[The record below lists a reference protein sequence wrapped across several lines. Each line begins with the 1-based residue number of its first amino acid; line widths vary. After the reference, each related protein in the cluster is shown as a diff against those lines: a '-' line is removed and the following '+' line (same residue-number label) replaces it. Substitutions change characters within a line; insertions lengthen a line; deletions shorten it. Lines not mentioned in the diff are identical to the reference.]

1 MKKKKVFL
9 GLMIAITILSSIF
22 NLASIILY
30 QSDKSF
36 LINFISGLF
45 VFVFVIFYTFIAL
58 NSKKYRLC
66 IFSTFIILFFNIFRI
81 LSNSGCLDILTLPHA
96 SDLTNK
102 SLVEVIKWGKKNNIE
117 IKQDYEYS
125 DTIAE
130 YNIIGQSIQPNALIK
145 NKKSITVTVSEG
157 PNPNKD
163 IVIPSMIGA
172 SADKGLKFVLDNK
185 LENVI
190 VDFIFSDKEKNSL
203 IEQDTSGSI
212 KRNTPI
218 KFVFSMGDE
227 ESIEDTKLIDLRGK
241 SLIEAEFF
249 LKQNNIKYEV
259 KRKFSKVKNNYVIKT
274 SKEVKSI
281 IKKDSDETLILYVSK
296 GKKVV
301 VPDLEK
307 YSVEKITNWVIKNN
321 LKLEF
326 IEKYDD
332 HVKKNSVLSVN
343 YKKGDIIEQKT
354 LITVIIS
361 KGKIIMEKFDS
372 PSDFRIWAEKYNITY
387 EEKYE
392 FSDSIPEGKIISFS
406 HKLGDVIK
414 NNDTIIM
421 TVSKGSKT
429 TVPNVVNL
437 TKEEAIKKLEQAKI
451 KYNFVYEASTKTR
464 NTVIK
469 QSLASGSEVAENITI
484 TLTLSNGKKPT
495 NNSSSN
501 TNNASTNNQVS
512 CDSSKGDYLDI
523 QAGDTG
529 ADTISII
536 KSQNPNHKFNFVK
549 KASCPNGNTTRG
561 SVCEAIDG
569 MWTNYCDTITIT
581 VVE

>member
-1 MKKKKVFL
+1 MKRKKTIL
-9 GLMIAITILSSIF
+9 GFIIVLTILSSIF

-45 VFVFVIFYTFIAL
+45 IFIFTIFFTLIIL
-58 NSKKYRLC
+58 SSKKYKL
-66 IFSTFIILFFNIFRI
+66 SLLSILILLSFNIFRI
-81 LSNSGCLDILTLPHA
+81 LSNSGCLDMLKLPHTENF
-96 SDLTNK
+96 TNK

-125 DTIAE
+125 DTISE
-130 YNIIGQSIQPNALIK
+130 YKIINQSIKPNELIK
-145 NKKSITVTVSEG
+145 DKKSLTVTVSEG

-163 IVIPSMIGA
+163 IVVPSMIGMDA
-172 SADKGLKFVLDNK
+172 EKVLKFILEKK
-185 LENVI
+185 LEYVT

-203 IEQDTSGSI
+203 IEQDASGSI

-218 KFVFSMGDE
+218 KFVFSKGE
-227 ESIEDTKLIDLRGK
+227 EEGIEDTKLIDLRGK

-249 LKQNNIKYEV
+249 LKQNSINYEIA
-259 KRKFSKVKNNYVIKT
+259 RKFSKVKNNYVIKT
-274 SKEVKSI
+274 SKEIKSI
-281 IKKDSDETLILYVSK
+281 IKANSEENLILYVSK
-296 GKKVV
+296 GKKIT
-301 VPDLEK
+301 VPDLTK

-321 LKLEF
+321 LRLEF

-332 HVKKNSVLSVN
+332 HVKKNKVLSVN
-343 YKKGDIIEQKT
+343 YKKGDVIEQKT
-354 LITVIIS
+354 LVSVTIS
-361 KGKIIMEKFDS
+361 KGKIIMQKFDS
-372 PSDFRIWAEKYNITY
+372 PSDFRLWAEKYHIVY
-387 EEKYE
+387 EEKFE
-392 FSDSIPEGKIISFS
+392 FSDSVPEGNIISFS
-406 HKLGDVIK
+406 HKLGDVVK

-421 TVSKGSKT
+421 TVSKGGKT
-429 TVPNVVNL
+429 TVPNLINL

-451 KYNFVYEASTKTR
+451 KFNFVYEASTKTR

-469 QSLASGSEVAENITI
+469 QSLAAGSEVAENITI
-484 TLTLSNGKKPT
+484 TVTLSNGKKPT

-501 TNNASTNNQVS
+501 TNNSSTSNQVT

-529 ADTISII
+529 TDTISII
-536 KSQNPNHKFNFVK
+536 KSQNPNHKFSFVK
-549 KASCPNGNTTRG
+549 KSSCPNGNTTRG
-561 SVCEAIDG
+561 SVCEALDG
-569 MWTNYCDTITIT
+569 VWKNYCDTITVT